1 MHAPHVIVVSDLL
14 TYVSPYIDAIIIISY
29 TEVMI
34 FFCYWEYKNC
44 GLDLTLQ
51 QKLPVIRKVI
61 WSASIGLDSNTVP
74 FFYSG
79 ILYSVSFT

>member
-34 FFCYWEYKNC
+34 FFV
-44 GLDLTLQ
+44 LLRI
-51 QKLPVIRKVI
+51 QKLWPRLNATAEI
-61 WSASIGLDSNTVP
+61 ASNS
-74 FFYSG
+74 
-79 ILYSVSFT
+79 